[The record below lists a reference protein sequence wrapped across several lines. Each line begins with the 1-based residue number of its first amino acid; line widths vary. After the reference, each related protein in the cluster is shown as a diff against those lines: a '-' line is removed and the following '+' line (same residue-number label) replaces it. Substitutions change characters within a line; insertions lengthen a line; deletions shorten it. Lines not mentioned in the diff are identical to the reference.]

1 MAKKPRKGLDT
12 IAAAARMKEA
22 GAPEVVGTVPIET
35 ITTSFHIPKTTH
47 DLLRSVAFKR
57 AKESGGRASVS
68 AVLTEMVEANRKA
81 LEKEA
86 GPFL

>member
-1 MAKKPRKGLDT
+1 MAKKPRRGLDT
-12 IAAAARMKEA
+12 IAAAARMKEGGAA
-22 GAPEVVGTVPIET
+22 GVVVTAPTET
-35 ITTSFHIPKTTH
+35 LTTAIHIPKTTH
-47 DLLRSVAFKR
+47 ELLRSVAFRR

-68 AVLTEMVEANRKA
+68 AVLTQLVEANRAA